1 MLSKIRYYKAMLI
14 NQMKPSLLSQFFSQ
28 FALRIVLSFS
38 LMVMGSAFASDI
50 PAQTASVGDSAA
62 DVSETKTTL
71 SQLNSPAPTIGIGQS
86 VPQPSNYFSQI
97 MLSLIFILLIIFA
110 AAWLL
115 RRYGRFPGVA
125 DGNLKVLGALS
136 VGPRER
142 ILMLQVG
149 KEQIVV
155 GVTSSKISKLHELS
169 EPVQMPEPKPVSGAF
184 AQRLQEAMQGKLSTK
199 HSENSEGDK

>member
-1 MLSKIRYYKAMLI
+1 MLSKIRYYKAML
-14 NQMKPSLLSQFFSQ
+14 NDSNNPSLFSRFFLGIAISFFLLGCLST
-28 FALRIVLSFS
+28 V
-38 LMVMGSAFASDI
+38 
-50 PAQTASVGDSAA
+50 SAA
-62 DVSETKTTL
+62 DTANPTSSDLSVNSETL
-71 SQLNSPAPTIGIGQS
+71 EAQNSEVYIKPAGHSISIGQS

-115 RRYGRFPGVA
+115 RRYGRMPGVA

-155 GVTSSKISKLHELS
+155 GVTSSKISKLHNLA
-169 EPVQMPEPKPVSGAF
+169 EPVEVAEPKPVSGVF
-184 AQRLQEAMQGKLSTK
+184 AQRLQEAMQGKLNNQSSAK
-199 HSENSEGDK
+199 SEGEDK

>member
-1 MLSKIRYYKAMLI
+1 MLSKIRYYKAMLKD
-14 NQMKPSLLSQFFSQ
+14 QMKSSLFSNLLLGIVISFF
-28 FALRIVLSFS
+28 LYSFS
-38 LMVMGSAFASDI
+38 
-50 PAQTASVGDSAA
+50 ASVSAA
-62 DVSETKTTL
+62 ETSNSAPAEVTVAPDISEELPSSAKMAA
-71 SQLNSPAPTIGIGQS
+71 SSSSVGIGQS

-142 ILMLQVG
+142 ILMLQIG

-155 GVTSSKISKLHELS
+155 GVTSSKISKLHELA
-169 EPVQMPEPKPVSGAF
+169 EPVDVSESKPVGGAF
-184 AQRLQEAMQGKLSTK
+184 AQRLQEAMQGKLNNK
-199 HSENSEGDK
+199 NSVNTEGDK